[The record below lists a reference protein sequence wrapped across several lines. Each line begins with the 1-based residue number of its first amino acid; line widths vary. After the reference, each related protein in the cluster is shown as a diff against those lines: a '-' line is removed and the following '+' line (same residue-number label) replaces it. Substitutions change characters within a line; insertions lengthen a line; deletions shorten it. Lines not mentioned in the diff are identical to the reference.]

1 MSAQTL
7 QQLLG
12 WSTLIN
18 MGLLLLW
25 FITFRAARDWIYRM
39 HSRWFRLSPER
50 FDAIHYGGMA
60 LFKMTIMVFNLVPWL
75 ALKIVI

>member
-1 MSAQTL
+1 MSAQIL

-12 WSTLIN
+12 WSALIN
-18 MGLLLLW
+18 MAVLLLW
-25 FITFRAARDWIYRM
+25 FVLFALARDWMYRL
-39 HSRWFRLSPER
+39 HGRWFQISPER

-75 ALKIVI
+75 VLKIVL

>member
-1 MSAQTL
+1 MGVQTL

-12 WSTLIN
+12 WSALIN
-18 MGLLLLW
+18 MTVLLLW
-25 FITFRAARDWIYRM
+25 FVMFALARDWIYRL
-39 HSRWFRLSPER
+39 HGRWFRLSPER
-50 FDAIHYGGMA
+50 FDAIHYSGMA